1 MGNTLGL
8 KKRRLRKER
17 VKSSLRKL
25 WLNRRA
31 FTLARK
37 CATQGVSP
45 WEPAAQVV
53 PASGK
58 KASFQGWSAVRS
70 GPSSDGSY
78 VVSFI
83 HWNACV
89 LAMELMLPLSGRKAP
104 WPVSFSCKAPV
115 QCVSLFIT
123 LDCWTKSSPLHFCL
137 LCKIHFICP
146 KSLSVLKD

>member
-8 KKRRLRKER
+8 KKWRLRKER

-25 WLNRRA
+25 WLNRIA

-58 KASFQGWSAVRS
+58 KASFQGLSAVRS
-70 GPSSDGSY
+70 VPSSDGSY

-89 LAMELMLPLSGRKAP
+89 LTMELILPLSGWKAP
-104 WPVSFSCKAPV
+104 HVKHLFSV
-115 QCVSLFIT
+115 FHSSSLWIAE
-123 LDCWTKSSPLHFCL
+123 LNLL
-137 LCKIHFICP
+137 LCTFVCFV
-146 KSLSVLKD
+146 KSTLFALNLCLS